1 MVKIQFFFK
10 KKTKKQKKNCKT
22 SRIIMF
28 FFLPLIYIY
37 VCMYVCMYVLLSYQ
51 LGLDAWQELTY
62 DIFNIT
68 PSNSRWKSD
77 EILSLECKLVKA
89 LKMIMSDWIEMQNV
103 LRIMFN
109 KWCKMLVMVVN
120 NKDMNDWWWL
130 QRPNNSFTSDQIM
143 LAMVGGWLH

>member
-1 MVKIQFFFK
+1 M
-10 KKTKKQKKNCKT
+10 
-22 SRIIMF
+22 
-28 FFLPLIYIY
+28 Y
-37 VCMYVCMYVLLSYQ
+37 VCMYVCIAFTSIRI
-51 LGLDAWQELTY
+51 GFGAWQELTY

-68 PSNSRWKSD
+68 PSNLRWKSD

-130 QRPNNSFTSDQIM
+130 QRPNNSLTSDQIM